1 MPFCYWQQQ
10 LLLSDSVCGALYF
23 RGKGVRRRSVILDK
37 NVRSGE
43 TNVKNDVKEIDVF
56 KLLGAFLKHI
66 WIIVIVAVLCA
77 AIAFAYAYF
86 FITPTYQS
94 STMMYVNNGSLSVG
108 KTSFSISDLNASKN
122 LVETYIVILKS
133 RTTLEAVAERAELD
147 MSYRTLYRKV
157 SASAVND
164 TEVLRVTVTDTDPE
178 RATLIANAIG
188 EVLPERVE
196 AIIGGSTVEVVDSA
210 VVPFGKAAPSLTKYT
225 LVGFVIGLLA
235 SMAVIVIIELLDD
248 QVRDES
254 FLTQNF
260 HLPVLA
266 SIPDLNANVSGK
278 AYKYGKY
285 GAYRNKSYYAGAS
298 KEEAA
303 DGDR

>member
-1 MPFCYWQQQ
+1 M
-10 LLLSDSVCGALYF
+10 
-23 RGKGVRRRSVILDK
+23 DK
-37 NVRSGE
+37 NLKKE
-43 TNVKNDVKEIDVF
+43 EANVKSDVKEIDIF

-66 WIIVIVAVLCA
+66 WIIVIVSVLCA

-122 LVETYIVILKS
+122 LVDTYIVILKS

-147 MSYRTLYRKV
+147 MSYRTLSRMV
-157 SASAVND
+157 SASAVNE

-188 EVLPERVE
+188 EVLPLRVE
-196 AIIGGSTVEVVDSA
+196 KIIGGSTVEVVDSA
-210 VVPFGKAAPSLTKYT
+210 VVPYGKAAPSLTKYAMVGFIIG
-225 LVGFVIGLLA
+225 LVGTL
-235 SMAVIVIIELLDD
+235 AVIVVIELLDD

-260 HLPVLA
+260 NLPVLA

-278 AYKYGKY
+278 AYKYGGKY
-285 GAYRNKSYYAGAS
+285 GKYARYGKYGSRSGSYYAGAV
-298 KEEAA
+298 KEETN
-303 DGDR
+303 GDK